1 MKLYL
6 LYIYIGVLSS
16 LPTRER
22 GLKLAQWIS
31 LCPTVTVAPY
41 TGAWIEIRSIFVT
54 RPRAPSRSLHGS
66 VD

>member
-1 MKLYL
+1 MLAGCAPQRFADVAPYTGAW
-6 LYIYIGVLSS
+6 IEMQTIGAFR
-16 LPTRER
+16 T
-22 GLKLAQWIS
+22 AAN
-31 LCPTVTVAPY
+31 VAPY